1 MKKFNFLLIITTFF
15 MNAGF
20 AASIG
25 ASSSSA
31 CASSGHIQ
39 V

>member
-1 MKKFNFLLIITTFF
+1 